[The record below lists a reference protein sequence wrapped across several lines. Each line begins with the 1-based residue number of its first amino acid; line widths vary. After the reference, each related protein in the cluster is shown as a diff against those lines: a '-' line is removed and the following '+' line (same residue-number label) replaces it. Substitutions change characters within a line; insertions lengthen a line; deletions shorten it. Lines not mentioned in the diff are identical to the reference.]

1 MCKRLSVVQS
11 LKSEMDKQVNSD
23 ENGKTVCSTQGDTY
37 YSQFQKYLELMS
49 V

>member
-1 MCKRLSVVQS
+1 MCKRFSVAQS
-11 LKSEMDKQVNSD
+11 LKSEMDKRVNSD
-23 ENGKTVCSTQGDTY
+23 ESGKTVCSAQGDIY